1 MNRGVLVVMLLAMSA
16 RAHAE
21 DVVAYEAEGDAP
33 VAGAD
38 ARTAALDDAFAR
50 AVGSALAD
58 LVAGDVRTAHKGE
71 LDKEIV
77 AHARLWVVKF
87 TVTKDETEDGRRQ
100 LTVSVRIDRD
110 KIKARLDELKI
121 QNQTK
126 DASGASPDPSQ
137 RSVTILLR
145 VATAKGPHAS
155 FGKSSDHDT
164 MGLGGLATLFRSAGM
179 AVRRAPDSGTVID
192 GDYPIADAE
201 IDGLGDAAK
210 ADLVAIAGVSVGDPA
225 NVRGRPQPA
234 VLATAHLKL
243 FDRKAHQVI
252 GQGTAIATAPAGD
265 PQYAIDRA
273 LAAAAADVLPPQPKK
288 LAQAGTFTG
297 DDTPLTDAGIVLVRL
312 SSKTPYSM
320 VLTEQRY
327 LAGAK
332 GVRAASLRRLSPN
345 GWVIGVT
352 TADSIERVAQI
363 AKKPPATD
371 SSASVKI
378 VGDVVEVTLSGPP

>member
-1 MNRGVLVVMLLAMSA
+1 VNRGVLVVMLLAMSA

-50 AVGSALAD
+50 AVGSALGD

-87 TVTKDETEDGRRQ
+87 TVTKDDTEDDRRQ

-121 QNQTK
+121 QTK
-126 DASGASPDPSQ
+126 DVTAAAADPSQ

-145 VATAKGPHAS
+145 VATPKGPHAS
-155 FGKSSDHDT
+155 FGKNSDHDT
-164 MGLGGLATLFRSAGM
+164 MGLGGLATLFRGAGM
-179 AVRRAPDSGTVID
+179 AVRRAPDSGTAID
-192 GDYPIADAE
+192 GDYPIADAD
-201 IDGLGDAAK
+201 IDALGDAAK

-234 VLATAHLKL
+234 VLVTAHMKL
-243 FDRKAHQVI
+243 FDRKAHQMI
-252 GQGTAIATAPAGD
+252 GQGTAIATAPASD

-273 LAAAAADVLPPQPKK
+273 LAAAAVDVLPPQPKK

-363 AKKPPATD
+363 TKKPPATD
-371 SSASVKI
+371 TSASVKI

>member
-1 MNRGVLVVMLLAMSA
+1 VYRGVLVVMLLAVSA
-16 RAHAE
+16 RAYAE
-21 DVVAYEAEGDAP
+21 DIVAYEAEGDAP

-50 AVGSALAD
+50 AVGGALAD
-58 LVAGDVRTAHKGE
+58 LVAGDVRTSHKGE

-77 AHARLWVVKF
+77 AHARLWVMKF
-87 TVTKDETEDGRRQ
+87 TVTKDDIEDDRRQ

-121 QNQTK
+121 QTQ
-126 DASGASPDPSQ
+126 AGAAIAADPSQ

-145 VATAKGPHAS
+145 VATPKGPHAS
-155 FGKSSDHDT
+155 FGKNSDHDT

-179 AVRRAPDSGTVID
+179 TVRRAPDSGNVID
-192 GDYPIADAE
+192 GDYPVADPD

-210 ADLVAIAGVSVGDPA
+210 ADLVAIAGVTVSEPV
-225 NVRGRPQPA
+225 NVRGRPQPT
-234 VLATAHLKL
+234 VLATAHMKL
-243 FDRKAHQVI
+243 FDRKAHQAI
-252 GQGTAIATAPAGD
+252 GQGTAQATAPASD

-273 LAAAAADVLPPQPKK
+273 LAAAAADVLPPPPKK
-288 LAQAGTFTG
+288 LAQAATFTG

-312 SSKTPYSM
+312 SSKTSYSM

-332 GVRAASLRRLSPN
+332 GVRAASLRRLSPS

-352 TADSIERVAQI
+352 TADTIERVAQI
-363 AKKPPATD
+363 AKKAPATD
-371 SSASVKI
+371 TSASVKI
-378 VGDVVEVTLSGPP
+378 VGDVVEVTLSGSP

>member
-1 MNRGVLVVMLLAMSA
+1 VNRGVLVVMLLALSG

-21 DVVAYEAEGDAP
+21 DIVAYEAEGDAP
-33 VAGAD
+33 VAGAE
-38 ARTAALDDAFAR
+38 ARSAALDDAFAR

-77 AHARLWVVKF
+77 THARLWVVRF
-87 TVTKDETEDGRRQ
+87 TVTKDDTEDDRRQ

-121 QNQTK
+121 QTK
-126 DASGASPDPSQ
+126 DVSAPVGDPAQ

-145 VATAKGPHAS
+145 VATPKGPHAS
-155 FGKSSDHDT
+155 FGKNSDHDT

-179 AVRRAPDSGTVID
+179 AVRRAPDSGTALD
-192 GDYPIADAE
+192 GDYPVADADV
-201 IDGLGDAAK
+201 DGLGDAAK

-225 NVRGRPQPA
+225 NVRGRSQPA

-243 FDRKAHQVI
+243 FDRKAHRVI
-252 GQGTAIATAPAGD
+252 GQGTAIAAGD

-273 LAAAAADVLPPQPKK
+273 LAAAAADLLPPQPKK
-288 LAQAGTFTG
+288 LAQAGSFTG

-332 GVRAASLRRLSPN
+332 GVHAASLRRLSPN

-371 SSASVKI
+371 TSASVKI
-378 VGDVVEVTLSGPP
+378 VGDVVEVTLSGSP

>member
-1 MNRGVLVVMLLAMSA
+1 MNRGVLVVMLLAVSA
-16 RAHAE
+16 RAQAE
-21 DVVAYEAEGDAP
+21 DIVAYEAEGDAP
-33 VAGAD
+33 VAGTD

-50 AVGSALAD
+50 AVGGALAD

-71 LDKEIV
+71 LDREIV
-77 AHARLWVVKF
+77 AHARLWVARF
-87 TVTKDETEDGRRQ
+87 TVTKDDTEDGRRQ

-110 KIKARLDELKI
+110 KLKARLDELEI
-121 QNQTK
+121 PTK
-126 DASGASPDPSQ
+126 DVTAVAADRSQ

-145 VATAKGPHAS
+145 VATPKGPHAS

-164 MGLGGLATLFRSAGM
+164 MGLGGLATLFRTAGM
-179 AVRRAPDSGTVID
+179 AVRRAPDSGTAID
-192 GDYPIADAE
+192 GDFPVADADV
-201 IDGLGDAAK
+201 DGLGDAAK
-210 ADLVAIAGVSVGDPA
+210 ADLVAIAGVTVSDPA
-225 NVRGRPQPA
+225 TVRGRPQPL

-243 FDRKAHQVI
+243 FDRKAQQVI
-252 GQGTAIATAPAGD
+252 GQGTALATAPAGD

-273 LAAAAADVLPPQPKK
+273 LASAAVDVLPPPPKK
-288 LAQAGTFTG
+288 LAQAVTFTG

-312 SSKTPYSM
+312 TSKTPYSM

-352 TADSIERVAQI
+352 TADSIERVAQL
-363 AKKPPATD
+363 AKQPPATD
-371 SSASVKI
+371 TSASVKI
-378 VGDVVEVTLSGPP
+378 VGEVVEVTLSGSP